1 MLFDK
6 DGTLCRSDGYLCAL
20 ALARAQFCVEL
31 CGDSQLLDPLLKAYG
46 LHEQQLDPS
55 GSTAVASRD
64 DNLISTATVLAAAGH
79 SWSQSRQWAEQALH
93 RADAQLGE
101 CKAQLTPP
109 LDGLESALQTLHQ
122 AGVVLAVISSDR
134 GPSLEAFL
142 QAHGLR
148 HWFKAVHGSERRP
161 RKPDPAAA
169 LKLCDEFGVAP
180 QRCGLIG
187 DSADDLAMAA
197 GAQLGWSLAFT
208 GGWSRPLQ
216 LQGSHGAIANWSELP
231 DL

>member
-31 CGDSQLLDPLLKAYG
+31 CGDPQLQQPLLQAYG
-46 LHEQQLDPS
+46 LRHQQLDPA
-55 GSTAVASRD
+55 GCTAVASRD

-79 SWSQSRQWAEQALH
+79 SWSQSRQWAEQAL
-93 RADAQLGE
+93 RLADAQLGE
-101 CKAQLTPP
+101 RKAQLTPP
-109 LDGLESALQTLHQ
+109 LAGLETALETLQ
-122 AGVVLAVISSDR
+122 QRGVVLAVISSDR
-134 GPSLEAFL
+134 GPSIEAFL
-142 QAHGLR
+142 EAHGLR
-148 HWFKAVHGSERRP
+148 HWFKAVHGCERRP

-169 LKLCDEFGVAP
+169 LTLCQELGVEP

-208 GGWSRPLQ
+208 GGWSRPLP
-216 LQGSHGAIANWSELP
+216 LQGSHGAIACWSELP
-231 DL
+231 EL